1 MLLHLITSTNA
12 SPCSPIMQFVHH
24 IGCHKMKCAAGYKW
38 SYESKTSWLLTAQFY
53 AITSPSDSVLINIC
67 NYTLHEYYCVCMI
80 IYEVFISNTKS
91 FSIWTCSSQEC
102 KTTSSVNLFTVSY
115 WWEDNQVQTSYRQV
129 HRCSYE
135 STTKFWYKLGKAE
148 CPRNN

>member
-24 IGCHKMKCAAGYKW
+24 IGCHKMNCAAGYKW

-67 NYTLHEYYCVCMI
+67 NYTLHKYYCVYMI

-91 FSIWTCSSQEC
+91 FSI
-102 KTTSSVNLFTVSY
+102 
-115 WWEDNQVQTSYRQV
+115 
-129 HRCSYE
+129 
-135 STTKFWYKLGKAE
+135 
-148 CPRNN
+148 